1 MLQAGYKREKY
12 HEASNEMKSMLVK
25 FGWEKDIVEKG
36 VPLFLL
42 SAWMG
47 DNLLKPE
54 NANNTLSKR

>member
-36 VPLFLL
+36 VPFFLL

-47 DNLLKPE
+47 DNLLQP
-54 NANNTLSKR
+54 